1 MRAVVVHQFGPA
13 DTLKV
18 EDFPAPQPAA
28 GEVLIDIHAIG
39 LNFSDRL
46 MMEGKYQVRP
56 DRPFVPGR
64 DVCGV
69 VAKVGAGVTRCQ
81 PGDRVLSVL
90 PFGAYAEQAVSP
102 QIRCWPIPDRLD
114 FIDGAALGNSS
125 ITAYLAATQG
135 GQVKP
140 GQWVLVTGASGGVG
154 LAGVELVKALGARAI
169 AGVTSKDKGEL
180 AMRHGAEAWV
190 DLKAPNLPDSLREQV
205 QKVAGPQGVH
215 CVLDVV
221 GGDVFDAAL
230 RALAPGGRIVVI
242 GFAGGRI
249 AEAKTNYLLLKNL
262 AVVGFHVEPYIR
274 EQPELVED
282 AMADLFALYERG
294 KLKPEVSAVHP
305 LEQFQTALAGFGK
318 GGIEGKVVLTTA
330 RS

>member
-1 MRAVVVHQFGPA
+1 MTEEELMSGDVDIDVSHSAINFKDGLAITGARPVIRRYPMIPGV
-13 DTLKV
+13 DL
-18 EDFPAPQPAA
+18 A
-28 GEVLIDIHAIG
+28 GRVTRSRHD
-39 LNFSDRL
+39 S
-46 MMEGKYQVRP
+46 
-56 DRPFVPGR
+56 FVPG
-64 DVCGV
+64 DIV
-69 VAKVGAGVTRCQ
+69 VATGCGLGEAHFGGFAQKARLNSDWLVKLPKSLTPALAMTIGTAGLT
-81 PGDRVLSVL
+81 
-90 PFGAYAEQAVSP
+90 
-102 QIRCWPIPDRLD
+102 
-114 FIDGAALGNSS
+114 AALCV
-125 ITAYLAATQG
+125 LALERYGLSPENGPA
-135 GQVKP
+135 V
-140 GQWVLVTGASGGVG
+140 VTGASGGVG
-154 LAGVELVKALGARAI
+154 LAGVEVVRALGARPI
-169 AGVTSKDKGEL
+169 AGVTSKPKGEL
-180 AMRHGAEAWV
+180 AVRHGAEAWV
-190 DLKAPNLPDSLREQV
+190 DLKAPNLLDSLRDQV

-230 RALAPGGRIVVI
+230 RALAPAGRIVVI

-262 AVVGFHVEPYIR
+262 SVVGFHVEPYIR

-294 KLKPEVSAVHP
+294 KLKPEVSAVYP